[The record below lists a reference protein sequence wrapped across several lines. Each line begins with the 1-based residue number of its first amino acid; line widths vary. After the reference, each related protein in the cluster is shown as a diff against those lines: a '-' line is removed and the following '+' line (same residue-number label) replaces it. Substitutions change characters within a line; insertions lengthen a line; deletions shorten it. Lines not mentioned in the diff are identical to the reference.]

1 MSKNKEIKEVYL
13 KNVQEYPN
21 IFDLFNED
29 EIDDE
34 LKSFKKNKNLE
45 PFTYLTK
52 KQFENLQEIHS
63 VRVIGN
69 VRLRKKFKRDKYE
82 ETENGKLKQKENSS
96 VIGCCYIKHSD
107 KYRRKHPLNDY
118 DCTDEEYIY
127 EPINIYKPKNVSCI
141 GYAYVGGDSFVKIE
155 SEKYFL
161 FILLVMLLL
170 GALIFSLVS
179 LPSNQPN
186 NPEYENGEEYIGGSE
201 EDFET
206 NIQLDFTSY
215 YKLTEKSPSIELSNS
230 ENNKYALQYDIYLIK
245 PEDVD
250 KKQLLKSTGG
260 ENQYLY
266 IDSNNNGICEEGETV
281 VDELIYSSKLIKPG
295 SHPAVDEIYK
305 KLPEGRYY
313 LVFNIKV
320 LNLDGTELKVADN
333 GSVNSGFQAV
343 TTTVDVIK

>member
-1 MSKNKEIKEVYL
+1 MSKEKEIKEVYL
-13 KNVQEYPN
+13 KNIQEYPN
-21 IFDLFNED
+21 ILDLFKED
-29 EIDDE
+29 KIDNE
-34 LKSFKKNKNLE
+34 LKSFKKNKKLE

-69 VRLRKKFKRDKYE
+69 VRLRKKFKRDKYKKA
-82 ETENGKLKQKENSS
+82 ENGSLVRKENSN

-107 KYRRKHPLNDY
+107 EYRRKHPLSDY
-118 DCTDEEYIY
+118 NCDCEYEY
-127 EPINIYKPKNVSCI
+127 GPINVYKPKNVSCI
-141 GYAYVGGDSFVKIE
+141 GYAYVGGDSFVRIE

-170 GALIFSLVS
+170 GTLIFSLIS

-186 NPEYENGEEYIGGSE
+186 NPEYENGEEYVEGSG

-215 YKLTEKSPSIELSNS
+215 YKLTKKSPSIALPNS
-230 ENNKYALQYDIYLIK
+230 EKNKYALQYDIYLIK
-245 PEDVD
+245 PDDVD
-250 KKQLLKSTGG
+250 NKQLLKSTSGN
-260 ENQYLY
+260 NQYLY

-281 VDELIYSSKLIKPG
+281 IDELIYSSKLIKPG
-295 SHPAVDEIYK
+295 SHPAVDDIYN
-305 KLPEGRYY
+305 KLPAGRYY

-320 LNLDGTELKVADN
+320 LNLDGTELKIADN
-333 GSVNSGFQAV
+333 GSINSGFQAV
-343 TTTVDVIK
+343 TTTVDIVK